1 MLPLDGTRGFGE
13 GWTTVLGP
21 TFAIDPRLDEN
32 INLKASLREGGDG
45 WTTVLGPTFATAP
58 RQVGS
63 EQPSKY
69 ILFFDGKVN
78 LSFVFTPRLARNL
91 PRVILL
97 LRNASSR
104 ISEGKRC
111 N

>member
-1 MLPLDGTRGFGE
+1 MCRAGRLRTLTKDL
-13 GWTTVLGP
+13 LGSSSIP
-21 TFAIDPRLDEN
+21 
-32 INLKASLREGGDG
+32 
-45 WTTVLGPTFATAP
+45 V
-58 RQVGS
+58 
-63 EQPSKY
+63 PSKY

-91 PRVILL
+91 SRVILL